1 MATKELKFG
10 VSKADIISEGEKLNA
25 KYVIFWVN
33 HYRGNAKGY
42 YQTFTEFK
50 SNGKLD
56 WHIGFEDR
64 GVERIIITTENVPN
78 LIAKKKK
85 IVDKM
90 DNVIFS
96 ERKKLEEAYK
106 KYPSVNIDGRWG
118 MTNPKRIAAVKE
130 REKRRLAVENIRR
143 KTVEELNKLR
153 KDIQKYSFI
162 SSSMWHYIPP
172 KTK

>member
-1 MATKELKFG
+1 MSTKELKFG
-10 VSKADIISEGEKLNA
+10 VSKADIISEGKKINA

-50 SNGKLD
+50 SNDKLD

-85 IVDKM
+85 IVVKM
-90 DNVIFS
+90 DKLKYYESDQIDVID
-96 ERKKLEEAYK
+96 K
-106 KYPSVNIDGRWG
+106 KYPNIHIDGRWSK
-118 MTNPKRIAAVKE
+118 TNPKYITAKKAIDQRRKEIDDLRGKIVKE
-130 REKRRLAVENIRR
+130 F
-143 KTVEELNKLR
+143 NKLR
-153 KDIQKYSFI
+153 KEIQKYSFI
-162 SSSMWHYIPP
+162 STSMWHYIPP

>member
-1 MATKELKFG
+1 
-10 VSKADIISEGEKLNA
+10 
-25 KYVIFWVN
+25 
-33 HYRGNAKGY
+33 
-42 YQTFTEFK
+42 
-50 SNGKLD
+50 
-56 WHIGFEDR
+56 
-64 GVERIIITTENVPN
+64 
-78 LIAKKKK
+78 
-85 IVDKM
+85 M